1 MVHELLMVLL
11 QGYVVGIAIAAPVG
25 PIGLLC
31 IRRTIEH
38 GIFMGFSTGMGA
50 AVADTI
56 YGAIAAFGVSAA
68 LDFLQGHQTGF
79 RIVGGVFM
87 LIVAI
92 RTFRQKPAAEEQEV
106 ARAPDSRTVIA
117 GFMTGLSLTLTNP
130 ATILAF
136 IAVFAGFG
144 LGANLGTFNAATMV
158 LGVFLG
164 ASSWWLALSSGV
176 AAVRHH
182 ITERGLV
189 MFNHCTGVGLACF
202 GLWAL
207 TTAFTSIVW
216 AGP

>member
-1 MVHELLMVLL
+1 MVQDLLVVLV
-11 QGYVVGIAIAAPVG
+11 QGYVLGIAIAAPVG

-31 IRRTIEH
+31 IRRTIQH
-38 GIFMGFSTGMGA
+38 GVFMGFSTGMGA

-68 LDFLQGHQTGF
+68 LAFLEGHQFWF
-79 RIVGGVFM
+79 RVVGGVF
-87 LIVAI
+87 LLAVAI
-92 RTFRQKPAAEEQEV
+92 RTFRQQPAAEEQEV
-106 ARAPDSRTVIA
+106 SRAPDSRTAIA
-117 GFMTGLSLTLTNP
+117 GFVTGLSLTLTNP

-144 LGANLGTFNAATMV
+144 LGANLGDFDAATMV

-176 AAVRHH
+176 AAVRHR
-182 ITERGLV
+182 ITDQGLTLL
-189 MFNHCTGVGLACF
+189 NHCTGVGLACF

-207 TTAFTSIVW
+207 GTAFTGIGS
-216 AGP
+216 AGW